1 MAPTTRSAAR
11 QATDAAGTPPSA
23 PPNAPPTAP
32 PTAPTTSRAPARLYA
47 TTTGPIRTVDDDP
60 DMVMDLDGLKS
71 VVKDEED
78 FKYLKQAL
86 EDVPAANI
94 GDVNDWGEQYKRDQY
109 DNELKAHIAAVAAAP
124 EELKN
129 SLLARSK
136 SGIYDSIRPIKES
149 NASAEEVTK
158 TDAAAAA
165 NEDDPSVMGV
175 N

>member
-11 QATDAAGTPPSA
+11 KATGTAGSPPA
-23 PPNAPPTAP
+23 NAPAS
-32 PTAPTTSRAPARLYA
+32 APTTSRVPARLSRPYA
-47 TTTGPIRTVDDDP
+47 TATGPVKTVDDDP
-60 DMVMDLDGLKS
+60 DMVMDLNGLKN

-94 GDVNDWGEQYKRDQY
+94 GDVNAWGEQYKRDQY
-109 DNELKAHIAAVAAAP
+109 DNELKAHVAAVAAAP

-136 SGIYDSIRPIKES
+136 SGIYDSIRPVKKS
-149 NASAEEVTK
+149 SASAEEVTK
-158 TDAAAAA
+158 TDDTPAPAD
-165 NEDDPSVMGV
+165 ETDPSAMEV

>member
-11 QATDAAGTPPSA
+11 KATGAAGASPSA
-23 PPNAPPTAP
+23 PPSAP
-32 PTAPTTSRAPARLYA
+32 PTAPTTSRAPAHPFATTRPFA
-47 TTTGPIRTVDDDP
+47 TTTGPVKTVDDDP
-60 DMVMDLDGLKS
+60 DMVMDLDGLMN

-94 GDVNDWGEQYKRDQY
+94 GDVHEWVEQYKRDKY
-109 DNELKAHIAAVAAAP
+109 ENELKAHVAAVAAAP

-129 SLLARSK
+129 SLLARDK
-136 SGIYDSIRPIKES
+136 SGIYDSIRPVKES
-149 NASAEEVTK
+149 MPPLRR
-158 TDAAAAA
+158 TDETPAAAD
-165 NEDDPSVMGV
+165 ETDPSTMEV

>member
-1 MAPTTRSAAR
+1 MASTTRSAAR
-11 QATDAAGTPPSA
+11 KATDAAGTPPSA
-23 PPNAPPTAP
+23 PPNAP

-60 DMVMDLDGLKS
+60 DMVMDLDGLKN
-71 VVKDEED
+71 VVKDEEG

-94 GDVNDWGEQYKRDQY
+94 GDVNAWGEQYKRDQY
-109 DNELKAHIAAVAAAP
+109 DNELKAHVAAVTAAP
-124 EELKN
+124 KELKN

-136 SGIYDSIRPIKES
+136 SGIYDSIRPVKES
-149 NASAEEVTK
+149 SASAEEVTK
-158 TDAAAAA
+158 TDAPAAA
-165 NEDDPSVMGV
+165 NEDDPSAMEV

>member
-11 QATDAAGTPPSA
+11 KATGAAGTPSSA
-23 PPNAPPTAP
+23 PPNAP
-32 PTAPTTSRAPARLYA
+32 PTAPTTSRAPARPCA
-47 TTTGPIRTVDDDP
+47 STTGPVKTVDDDP
-60 DMVMDLDGLKS
+60 DMVMDLNGWKN

-78 FKYLKQAL
+78 LKHLKQAL

-94 GDVNDWGEQYKRDQY
+94 GDVNAWAEQYKRDQY
-109 DNELKAHIAAVAAAP
+109 DIELKAHVAAVTAAP

-136 SGIYDSIRPIKES
+136 SGIYDSIRPGKES
-149 NASAEEVTK
+149 STSAGEVTK
-158 TDAAAAA
+158 TDETPAATD
-165 NEDDPSVMGV
+165 ETDPSAMEV